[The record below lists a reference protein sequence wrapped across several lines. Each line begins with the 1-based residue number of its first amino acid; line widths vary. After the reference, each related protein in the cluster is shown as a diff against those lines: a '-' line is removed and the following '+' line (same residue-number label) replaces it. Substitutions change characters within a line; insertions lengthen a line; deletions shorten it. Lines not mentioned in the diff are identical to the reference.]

1 MPIEPGLR
9 ATAEL
14 TVTPADTAE
23 ALGSG
28 TVPVL
33 GTPRVIALC
42 EEAIVNALEEHL
54 EPGTSTVGMKV
65 QIDHLQPSVIGT
77 PVEAEAVLE
86 TIKGR
91 RLSFAVSAADPRGLV
106 AAGRVTRVIV
116 DVERFLEMA
125 QHPDDD
131 DQDS

>member
-1 MPIEPGLR
+1 M
-9 ATAEL
+9 
-14 TVTPADTAE
+14 TVTQDDTAE

-33 GTPRVIALC
+33 GTPRVVALC

-65 QIDHLQPSVIGT
+65 QIDHLQPSVVGT

-86 TIKGR
+86 TVKGR
-91 RLSFAVSAADPRGLV
+91 RLSFAVSATDPRGLV
-106 AAGRVTRVIV
+106 AAGRVTRVVV
-116 DVERFLEMA
+116 DIERFLEMA
-125 QHPDDD
+125 HHQDDD
-131 DQDS
+131 TRD

>member
-1 MPIEPGLR
+1 
-9 ATAEL
+9 
-14 TVTPADTAE
+14 
-23 ALGSG
+23 
-28 TVPVL
+28 
-33 GTPRVIALC
+33 
-42 EEAIVNALEEHL
+42 
-54 EPGTSTVGMKV
+54 MKV

-91 RLSFAVSAADPRGLV
+91 RLSFAVSATDPRGLV

-125 QHPDDD
+125 HHQDDD
-131 DQDS
+131 AQD